1 MNNLRHLIIK
11 NGFYGSLSENI
22 FKSTPKTLFLP
33 QRHQG
38 FTKVINL
45 TLNQNGKSSA
55 ELRFIMFSQLRLAM
69 VDIPY
74 PFFSW
79 LYEPG

>member
-11 NGFYGSLSENI
+11 NGFNGSLSENI

-33 QRHQG
+33 HQE

-55 ELRFIMFSQLRLAM
+55 ELRFIMFSRLRLAM

-79 LYEPG
+79 LFELC